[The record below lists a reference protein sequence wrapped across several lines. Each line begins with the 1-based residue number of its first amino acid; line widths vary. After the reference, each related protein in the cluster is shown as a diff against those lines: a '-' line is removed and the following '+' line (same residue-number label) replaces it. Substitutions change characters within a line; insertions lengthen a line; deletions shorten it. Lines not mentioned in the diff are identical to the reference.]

1 MLHGYLSE
9 TALRTPDK
17 IAVVQGNRRI
27 TYGEMDKG
35 IFQLSSFLLG
45 KIRPGDRVGIL
56 SGNSPEYIIAYF
68 GIQKAGGISV
78 DINPQYSVHEIKKI
92 LNSCSAEMV
101 FVENKLFKVVPD
113 ALVETPF
120 LKTVALLNFQ
130 DKQQSQLLNLMER
143 IPSHI
148 KCTSLTEIL
157 NNKTKSAVFP
167 EIAAEDIAS
176 IVYTS
181 GTTGE
186 PKGIMLSHDNFISN
200 AKSIIQYLHL
210 TGNDKVMVVL
220 PLCYSYGKSLL
231 TTHIMAGGTLVL
243 ENSFMYPNVVL
254 DKMAE
259 EEVTGFAGV
268 PSTFAILLNR
278 SNIRKYLFPKL
289 RYVTQAGGPMSPGHA
304 RELSAVLPDAN
315 IFIMY
320 GQTEATARLTFLNPG
335 DLLRKPGSIGKP
347 IPGVHLE
354 LVKENG
360 ISARVGEE
368 GEIVVKGKNIMA
380 GYWKSP
386 EETRKVLKD
395 NKLYT
400 GDIAKM
406 DDEGYLYM
414 IGRSND
420 MIKSGAHRISP
431 KEIEEVIVEMQE
443 VHEATVFG
451 IEDKILGESIS
462 AVIVLKDGFDGDA
475 KKIQRYCQTKLAPF
489 KIPKEIVFANEL
501 PRTSSG
507 KVIRYLCKQLSH

>member
-27 TYGEMDKG
+27 TYGEMDER

-45 KIRPGDRVGIL
+45 KIKPGDRVGIL
-56 SGNSPEYIIAYF
+56 SENSPEYIIAYF

-78 DINPQYSVHEIKKI
+78 DINPRYSAHEIRKI

-101 FVENKLFKVVPD
+101 FVENKLLKVVTD

-120 LKTVALLNFQ
+120 LKTVVLLNFQ

-143 IPSHI
+143 TPSHI

-157 NNKTKSAVFP
+157 NNKINSAVFP
-167 EIAAEDIAS
+167 EIAGKDIAS

-200 AKSIIQYLHL
+200 AKSIIQYIHL

-220 PLCYSYGKSLL
+220 PFCYSYGKSLL
-231 TTHIMAGGTLVL
+231 TSHIMAGGTLAL
-243 ENSFMYPNVVL
+243 ESSFMYPNVVL

-268 PSTFAILLNR
+268 SSTFAILLNR

-304 RELSAVLPDAN
+304 REIASVLPDAD

-360 ISARVGEE
+360 ISAKVGEE

-431 KEIEEVIVEMQE
+431 KEIEEVILEMQE
-443 VHEATVFG
+443 VHEVCVVS
-451 IEDKILGESIS
+451 IEDVILGEAIR
-462 AVIVLKDGFDGDA
+462 AVVVLKPGYVVDA
-475 KKIQRYCQTKLAPF
+475 KKIKRHCQTKLASF
-489 KIPKEIVFANEL
+489 KIPKEIVFVNEL